1 VTICTPSGRAQPRR
15 AQGKLNS
22 RVFRR
27 GFPPL
32 GLLSLTV
39 LTLALASCENSNR
52 STPAIGAAYAGPS
65 VLKIRRDIPL
75 ESPVVATVKHG
86 ERLELL
92 QKRRRFFRV
101 RTSAGM
107 EGWTDE
113 RQLLARE
120 DMDKLKE
127 LASRAARMPQQGQA
141 TTFAELNVHTLPY
154 RQSPSFMQIRENEK
168 VDVLEHVATPR
179 IDVSE
184 HKDLLP
190 PKKAKPA
197 QKKAKEVKYPPLAPP
212 LPPPGPPANW
222 LDLSKTNRD
231 PAVEAEEEAQ
241 EQKPVAMDDWSL
253 VRTKT
258 GETGWVLTRRL
269 VMAIPDE
276 VAQYAEGHRIVSYF
290 SLGEVKDGD
299 QKKHDWLWTTIG
311 DGMRP
316 YDFDS
321 FRVFIWSLHRH
332 RYETAYIERNVHGY
346 APVVLKQVELEN
358 AKGTGSAKYPGF
370 SICLEKSDGQRLRR
384 EYAFLENVVRFAGEK
399 PCEAHSEENGAVQ
412 VATLGNS
419 VVGTAQPS
427 ARRFAVLAER
437 VRERVRRWFKR

>member
-1 VTICTPSGRAQPRR
+1 M
-15 AQGKLNS
+15 
-22 RVFRR
+22 
-27 GFPPL
+27 

-52 STPAIGAAYAGPS
+52 SAPAIGEAYAGPS

-75 ESPVVATVKHG
+75 ESPVVATAKHG
-86 ERLELL
+86 ERLDLL

-101 RTSAGM
+101 RTSSGV

-127 LASRAARMPQQGQA
+127 LAARAARMPQQGQA

-154 RQSPSFMQIRENEK
+154 RQSPSFTQIRENEK

-179 IDVSE
+179 IDVNE
-184 HKDLLP
+184 NKDLLP

-197 QKKAKEVKYPPLAPP
+197 QKKAKELKYPPLAPP

-222 LDLSKTNRD
+222 LELSKTNRD
-231 PAVEAEEEAQ
+231 PAVEEEEEAK
-241 EQKPVAMDDWSL
+241 EEKPVAMDDWSL

-276 VAQYAEGHRIVSYF
+276 VAQYAEGKRIVSYF
-290 SLGEVKDGD
+290 SLGEVEDGD

-311 DGMRP
+311 GGDRP
-316 YDFDS
+316 FDFDS

-332 RYETAYIERNVHGY
+332 RYETAYIDRNVRGY
-346 APVVLKQVELEN
+346 APVVLEQVELAN
-358 AKGTGSAKYPGF
+358 AKGTSTAKYPGF
-370 SICLEKSDGQRLRR
+370 SVCLESSDGQRVRR
-384 EYAFLENVVRFAGEK
+384 EYAFLENVVRFASQK
-399 PCEAHSEENGAVQ
+399 PCETNSEQNEAVES
-412 VATLGNS
+412 AKLGNS
-419 VVGTAQPS
+419 GEGNAQPP
-427 ARRFAVLAER
+427 AGRFAVLADR
-437 VRERVRRWFKR
+437 VRNRVRRWLGR